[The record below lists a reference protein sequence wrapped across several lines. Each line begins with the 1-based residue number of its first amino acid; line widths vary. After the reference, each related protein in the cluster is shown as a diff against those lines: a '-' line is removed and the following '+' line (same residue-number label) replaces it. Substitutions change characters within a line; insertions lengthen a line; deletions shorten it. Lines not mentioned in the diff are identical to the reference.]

1 MTKTAKI
8 VLSIIILT
16 IMSIIIVALNS
27 SKSRNGGAIG
37 GISVLVIGAA
47 VGAVAVINKQ
57 PTKYSSNT
65 TNNYN
70 KPKQIP
76 QTPMQNYISE
86 QPSQS
91 ELPSQNV
98 HESQTLPRL
107 ISAAYDKENYRER
120 LKRLCHPENFMDNY
134 DKVKVANANAIYTE
148 IFQTGDQNLHNLVI
162 KAEAVLGLNFLD
174 ETDYN
179 NLKDQLNPKN
189 YMRPYYPQ
197 KIELANELYSR
208 LLDPYINCTK
218 FFSIKAKAKP
228 LIDYL
233 KEKQNPTKTEPA
245 STANW
250 ASDAQTKHA
259 QSTKQNNNGVNIP
272 ILLFCIGST
281 IIVTFIALYDDIK
294 RDIQRHKQSSQQSS
308 PYYSSYN
315 TNTYDY
321 NYSTEDVSN
330 TTSSTTSPSLIT
342 YSSTLYTISYP
353 EDWICKEHPNDN
365 IDVIFGQEVGM
376 AYSVFHI
383 NIDKSL
389 QRIVEDGNK
398 EMKSQFNATIVSNDK
413 IKLCN
418 VDCYKTVLTFSL
430 GNLTNKQISY
440 ALKKG
445 KTYYNIRFN
454 GSDIDIYLNEKLIE
468 TIIESF
474 KLK

>member
-98 HESQTLPRL
+98 RESQTLPHL

-179 NLKDQLNPKN
+179 NLKEQLNPKN
-189 YMRPYYPQ
+189 FMRPYYPQ

-245 STANW
+245 STTNW

-272 ILLFCIGST
+272 ILFASIGICTITMLLGILADEHKNKQQNQSNQKST
-281 IIVTFIALYDDIK
+281 
-294 RDIQRHKQSSQQSS
+294 SS
-308 PYYSSYN
+308 YSSSNAY
-315 TNTYDY
+315 TNSYS
-321 NYSTEDVSN
+321 YSTDDASN
-330 TTSSTTSPSLIT
+330 ITSSTTSPILKT
-342 YSSTLYTISYP
+342 YSSSLYTISYP

-418 VDCYKTVLTFSL
+418 VDCYKTVITFSL
-430 GNLTNKQISY
+430 GNVYNKQISY

-474 KLK
+474 KLL

>member
-1 MTKTAKI
+1 MTKKAKI

-16 IMSIIIVALNS
+16 IMLVIIVALNA

-91 ELPSQNV
+91 ELPSQYV
-98 HESQTLPRL
+98 HESQTLPHL

-179 NLKDQLNPKN
+179 NLKEQLNPKN
-189 YMRPYYPQ
+189 FMRPYYPQ

-233 KEKQNPTKTEPA
+233 KEKQNPRKTEPA

-272 ILLFCIGST
+272 ILLASIGICTIPMLLGILADEHKNKQQNQSNQKST
-281 IIVTFIALYDDIK
+281 
-294 RDIQRHKQSSQQSS
+294 SS
-308 PYYSSYN
+308 YSSSNAY
-315 TNTYDY
+315 TN
-321 NYSTEDVSN
+321 NYSYSTDDASN
-330 TTSSTTSPSLIT
+330 ITSSTTSPILKT
-342 YSSTLYTISYP
+342 YSSSLYTISYP

-474 KLK
+474 KLL

>member
-91 ELPSQNV
+91 ELQSQYV

-162 KAEAVLGLNFLD
+162 KAEAVL
-174 ETDYN
+174 
-179 NLKDQLNPKN
+179 
-189 YMRPYYPQ
+189 
-197 KIELANELYSR
+197 
-208 LLDPYINCTK
+208 
-218 FFSIKAKAKP
+218 
-228 LIDYL
+228 
-233 KEKQNPTKTEPA
+233 
-245 STANW
+245 
-250 ASDAQTKHA
+250 
-259 QSTKQNNNGVNIP
+259 
-272 ILLFCIGST
+272 
-281 IIVTFIALYDDIK
+281 
-294 RDIQRHKQSSQQSS
+294 
-308 PYYSSYN
+308 
-315 TNTYDY
+315 
-321 NYSTEDVSN
+321 
-330 TTSSTTSPSLIT
+330 
-342 YSSTLYTISYP
+342 
-353 EDWICKEHPNDN
+353 
-365 IDVIFGQEVGM
+365 
-376 AYSVFHI
+376 
-383 NIDKSL
+383 
-389 QRIVEDGNK
+389 
-398 EMKSQFNATIVSNDK
+398 
-413 IKLCN
+413 
-418 VDCYKTVLTFSL
+418 
-430 GNLTNKQISY
+430 
-440 ALKKG
+440 
-445 KTYYNIRFN
+445 
-454 GSDIDIYLNEKLIE
+454 
-468 TIIESF
+468 
-474 KLK
+474 